1 VQPPP
6 AACTLDADAQAKAG
20 LYAGMRVE
28 LYDLSEDTGRDFDC
42 KLLLPLRIFPQASK
56 GAFSKE
62 RSKQSSLPCRR
73 SPRVLDERCHAARER
88 RASGGA
94 LLAAERQRDQLAL
107 TELTKTTSVDCNLSS
122 GPVPSCPLLAA
133 QLHPP
138 QSAAPPQHR

>member
-1 VQPPP
+1 MPPPP

-62 RSKQSSLPCRR
+62 RSKQSSLAGAVPGYWTN
-73 SPRVLDERCHAARER
+73 VAMLREN
-88 RASGGA
+88 AELVEELYWQLSGNV
-94 LLAAERQRDQLAL
+94 
-107 TELTKTTSVDCNLSS
+107 TSWL
-122 GPVPSCPLLAA
+122 
-133 QLHPP
+133 
-138 QSAAPPQHR
+138 